1 MTDLK
6 IERLPEVECPVMVLG
21 FSGWMDGGRV
31 STATVGYLGERL
43 GAERLGEI
51 DAGDFQIFNF
61 PVATLP
67 ITIYVEDGHAIVA
80 PVSPME
86 SAAAFRPH
94 CRIANGRLEKLVLPA
109 NRFFASEKHG
119 VALFSGEEPHMRWRS
134 YSDCVFEV
142 AERIGVRQMYFV
154 GSVAGPVPHT
164 REPRIRSS
172 LTNDARREEFE
183 ALGIAFTDYEGPS
196 SIVTYLMQHAPDHG
210 IEFANLVAEIPHYPF
225 IEMPTYPRSIVTVV
239 AALRS
244 LLGLD
249 LDMTELMDAA
259 DVVERRL
266 NEVMADNEE
275 FSRLATKLE
284 EAYDIEPSEADEALL
299 RNLIDS
305 LDLGGENESD
315 EPAHE

>member
-1 MTDLK
+1 MSDLR
-6 IERLPEVECPVMVLG
+6 IERLPEGECPVMVLG

-31 STATVGYLGERL
+31 STATVGYL
-43 GAERLGEI
+43 AESLQAQRLGEI

-67 ITIYVEDGHAIVA
+67 ITIYIEDGQAIVA

-94 CRIANGRLEKLVLPA
+94 CRIANGRLEKLVMPS
-109 NRFFASEKHG
+109 NRFFASEERG
-119 VALFSGEEPHMRWRS
+119 IALFTGDEPHMRWRS
-134 YSDCVFEV
+134 YAECVFEV

-164 REPRIRSS
+164 REPRIHSS
-172 LTNDARREEFE
+172 LTSDAQRGELE

-196 SIVTYLMQHAPDHG
+196 SIVTYLMQCAPDRG
-210 IEFANLVAEIPHYPF
+210 IEFANMVVEIPHYPF

-239 AALRS
+239 AALRTI
-244 LLGLD
+244 LGLE

-259 DVVERRL
+259 DVVQRRL
-266 NEVMADNEE
+266 DEVMADNAE
-275 FSRLATKLE
+275 FSRLVTQLE
-284 EAYDIEPSEADEALL
+284 EAYDLAPSDADESLL
-299 RNLIDS
+299 RNLLDS
-305 LDLGGENESD
+305 LDLGSESD
-315 EPAHE
+315 GSTDE